1 MVKNKFLLIF
11 VTKNRVGCHYLTS
24 MIKKMK
30 KITIQSKVKY
40 RYSIFETNPMNV
52 PTLQATKQIYVSNGR
67 KITIKIIAT

>member
-1 MVKNKFLLIF
+1 
-11 VTKNRVGCHYLTS
+11 